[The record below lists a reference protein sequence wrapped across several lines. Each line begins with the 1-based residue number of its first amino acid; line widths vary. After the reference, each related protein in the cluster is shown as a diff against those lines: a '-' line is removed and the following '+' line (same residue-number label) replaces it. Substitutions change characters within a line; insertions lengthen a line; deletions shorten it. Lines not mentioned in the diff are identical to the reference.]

1 MLMRIGLYVM
11 VKVSGWPLPKN
22 VIVLTEI
29 RQLFGVKINVCVSMT
44 CRVWQTE
51 ISCFLCKTSLFRGI
65 ISMFYAVRLAVIC
78 NVKCR

>member
-29 RQLFGVKINVCVSMT
+29 RQLFGVKINACVSMT

-51 ISCFLCKTSLFRGI
+51 ISCF
-65 ISMFYAVRLAVIC
+65 Y
-78 NVKCR
+78 VKQAFFVA